1 MQRVLALLIVV
12 ILILGGAFLLFWD
25 SPGATPK
32 NGAVNEESGTE
43 NRAPEAGRLDPIPAA
58 PPTPTAEI
66 GRVEATAPEAPPDPL
81 VGTPLPEGEG
91 MLVRVLITATREPL
105 AYAEVLVADIGEED
119 MPRVQQLLLETRD
132 IEAVLEALSVVY
144 RTGAEGTVRV
154 PMVRGDGALAARKGS
169 LFGVARDRG
178 RDSQEVEILCSPSV
192 SISAMVVDGDGKPV
206 EGIPVA
212 LRIHRSGSSHSP
224 LSLRTDVQ
232 GVARFR
238 RLELFLEDEQVVSAA
253 LAVDGPIGIN
263 LEQGFDLEALPEEP
277 LRFVLPEYGGV
288 EIELQT
294 ADGEAWTEPA
304 QVFVTEFVEGT
315 ETERFEFT
323 RGGAVPLKEGKAS
336 FAPVGLGLALEIS
349 AARFDGTRIGR
360 IVAPGP
366 RRAGEA
372 AYVLLH
378 ESLEYSQIEGI
389 LVDAEGAATAGIR
402 IFAELVVEQEG
413 SRSSD
418 GFGFSTDANGHFR
431 IEVREA
437 ALAAGA
443 SRKLVLR
450 EQPTTGAAARS
461 VEVALDYSLPPGVT
475 DLGAIA
481 MVLPPYL
488 VSGVVVDEAGEPV
501 GHANVQVQ
509 RMERYGEGPDAWY
522 WDYLQNGHVEADAD
536 GIFAVHA
543 SSDTNEIRVE
553 AYAQSKWCEGTV
565 TTVGAS
571 GVRVILREAAQLS
584 GRVLLDAGSDPG
596 RFRVRLRP
604 LAPNANWGWRALDL
618 SADGSFAQDELR
630 PGRYAVE
637 LTLGNANEALIGVEE
652 VLLVGGENHDPR
664 LEPLDAR
671 GRTSAFEVRAL
682 GPDGQA
688 LMAFQVFRLRAGDRP
703 HAHHTTTGVVFIPSG
718 DGPAD
723 LIIQA
728 DAYLRETRLG
738 VTDDCTVSLRAGVP
752 LRITVSNASSIPAG
766 YVLMIDVRAA
776 QDSERGL
783 WTRPRQFADATGSL
797 QLLATELGAHEV
809 VVHLMRTQDGNRA
822 ATLKHD
828 LPQIEVGKVGGSWS
842 LRLDEDD
849 VQRGM
854 SWLQE

>member
-43 NRAPEAGRLDPIPAA
+43 IRAPEAGRLDPIPAA

-315 ETERFEFT
+315 ETERF
-323 RGGAVPLKEGKAS
+323 
-336 FAPVGLGLALEIS
+336 
-349 AARFDGTRIGR
+349 DGTRIGR

-389 LVDAEGAATAGIR
+389 LVDAEGAAAAGIR

-543 SSDTNEIRVE
+543 SSDANEIRVE

-703 HAHHTTTGVVFIPSG
+703 YAHHTTTGVVFITSG

-752 LRITVSNASSIPAG
+752 LGITVSNASSIPAG

-783 WTRPRQFADATGSL
+783 WTRPRQFAEATGSL
-797 QLLATELGAHEV
+797 QLHATELGAHEV
-809 VVHLMRTQDGNRA
+809 LVHLMRTQDPSRM
-822 ATLKHD
+822 ATLRHD
-828 LPQIEVGKVGGSWS
+828 LSQIEVGNAGGSWS

-849 VQRGM
+849 VQRAM
-854 SWLQE
+854 TWLQE